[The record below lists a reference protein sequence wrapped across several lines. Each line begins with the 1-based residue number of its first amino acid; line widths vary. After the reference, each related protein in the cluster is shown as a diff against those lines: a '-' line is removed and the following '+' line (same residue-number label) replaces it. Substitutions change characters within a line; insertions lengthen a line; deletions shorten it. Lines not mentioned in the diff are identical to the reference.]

1 MGHNQERTPYGQWRR
16 RWVEVEE
23 VEVVVVGGWWCLAW
37 LVVNAKDDAQVVEV
51 TWRRVGQASRQPG

>member
-1 MGHNQERTPYGQWRR
+1 MGSGGDGGWRWRR
-16 RWVEVEE
+16 WR
-23 VEVVVVGGWWCLAW
+23 WCLAW